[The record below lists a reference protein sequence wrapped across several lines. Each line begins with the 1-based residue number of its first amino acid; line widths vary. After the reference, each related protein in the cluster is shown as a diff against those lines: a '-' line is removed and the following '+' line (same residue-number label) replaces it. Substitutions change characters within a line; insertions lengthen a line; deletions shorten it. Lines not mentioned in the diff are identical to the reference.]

1 MFLSKLIDIVI
12 AAGAVQGFF
21 LALIHTTGT
30 NRNKASNK
38 ILSVLLVVLSVS
50 ILHSLLA
57 PQAFHSPYKIMEPF
71 ILLIGPLLAFY
82 VFDVTGIRKHTFKD
96 ILHGIPFVLLIVFIL
111 PVWTSKESPYTEFL
125 FAHGLPISKIIWTLI
140 VLQYGYYW
148 WNILSVFKRHRLA
161 IESEF
166 SDLEGK
172 TLSWLHVFLHVF
184 GGFLLLLVLTLVIAF
199 HTDYYESIGA
209 IICFGISTAIFV
221 LGYYGLRQDE
231 IVSPAAS
238 LSSLQ
243 QEEAVQ
249 STSPQKSIG
258 EAEKPNEELL
268 LKLQAHLE
276 TAKPYLN
283 AALTLTELARQIGT
297 TRNQL
302 SFLINTAYAENF
314 YSFINKFRV
323 AEVKRLFADPRNKNF
338 TILSLAYEA
347 GFPSKS
353 SFHSIFKKFTGIT
366 PAEYRSKLQ

>member
-1 MFLSKLIDIVI
+1 LFISKLIDIVI

-71 ILLIGPLLAFY
+71 ILLIGPLLTFY
-82 VFDVTGIRKHTFKD
+82 VFDLTGIRKHTFKD
-96 ILHGIPFVLLIVFIL
+96 ALHGIPFVLLILFIL
-111 PVWTSKESPYTEFL
+111 PVWTSKESPYTEYL
-125 FAHGLPISKIIWTLI
+125 FAHGLAISKIIWTLI

-172 TLSWLHVFLHVF
+172 TLTWLHVFLHVF
-184 GGFLLLLVLTLVIAF
+184 GGFLLLLVLTLFIAF
-199 HTDYYESIGA
+199 HTDYYERIGA
-209 IICFGISTAIFV
+209 IICFGISIVIFV
-221 LGYYGLRQDE
+221 LGYFGLRQDE
-231 IVSPAAS
+231 IRPPATS
-238 LSSLQ
+238 LSELQ
-243 QEEAVQ
+243 QEESIQVH
-249 STSPQKSIG
+249 PPDKSI
-258 EAEKPNEELL
+258 AEKAKPNDELL
-268 LKLQAHLE
+268 QKLQSHLK

-283 AALTLTELARQIGT
+283 ESLTLTELARQIGT

-302 SFLINTAYAENF
+302 SFLINSAYGENF
-314 YSFINKFRV
+314 YTFVNKFRV
-323 AEVKRLFADPRNKNF
+323 EEVKQLITNPKNKNF
-338 TILSLAYEA
+338 TILSLAFEA

-353 SFHSIFKKFTGIT
+353 SFHTIFKKFTGIT
-366 PAEYRSKLQ
+366 PAEYRSKLP